1 MISKCYKH
9 FPAVCFFSLTKHAE
23 NQPQKYM
30 KLISPFLLWLHSIF
44 TVWIYFRLF
53 NKPLRIFFFLET
65 NYTGI
70 DTNYMTFLSS
80 HMGMDKMAWPKT
92 TLIRLSNVTFNK
104 INLIPPLTPCQAYR
118 VHNGQKL
125 LLQIKYSQIWNPSFS
140 YPLTLVSD
148 EH

>member
-53 NKPLRIFFFLET
+53 NKPLRIFFFW
-65 NYTGI
+65 
-70 DTNYMTFLSS
+70 
-80 HMGMDKMAWPKT
+80 K
-92 TLIRLSNVTFNK
+92 LIILV
-104 INLIPPLTPCQAYR
+104 LTPTTWLFSVAIWEWIKWLDPRQHWLDLAM
-118 VHNGQKL
+118 L
-125 LLQIKYSQIWNPSFS
+125 LLIK
-140 YPLTLVSD
+140 LTLFPPSPPAKLIEFIMVRNYYYR
-148 EH
+148 